1 VKSLLASALV
11 VAAMWL
17 FCGPVLGLGWH
28 LLHHDS
34 ITYLGFTIAIPKHSY
49 VTCPS
54 AGPIIWTLSLGA
66 PFPNRPYG
74 RIGLHKSTGPF
85 FKQKHYQAF
94 VEAMS
99 RDAGNSGHQLKS
111 SQTVELGG
119 RSAFCLEFECD
130 KKQPLLIMD
139 RAIEGS
145 DIFVSYAGDPRYLPD
160 VFNMLHN
167 RFPAP
172 LPARS

>member
-1 VKSLLASALV
+1 METGDMAFPEIESMIKKHGAWKYVKSLLASAFV

-34 ITYLGFTIAIPKHSY
+34 ITYSDFTIEIPRHSY
-49 VTCPS
+49 VRWPS

-74 RIGLHKSTGPF
+74 STGLHKSTGPF
-85 FKQKHYQAF
+85 LKQKHYEAF

-119 RSAFCLEFECD
+119 RSAFRLEFERN

-139 RAIEGS
+139 CAIEGS
-145 DIFVSYAGDPRYLPD
+145 DIFI
-160 VFNMLHN
+160 
-167 RFPAP
+167 
-172 LPARS
+172 